1 MIRACIAAVIAVA
14 WGLVVSVPAA
24 AQSVDVKG
32 AWVRGTVP
40 GQSATG
46 AFMEITSK
54 GPARLV
60 AVASPAANAAEI
72 HHMKMEG
79 GIMKM
84 DAVDGV
90 DLPANK
96 TVKLAPGGYHVMLLD
111 LKHVLK
117 AGDRVPLKLTFEL
130 PGRKK
135 ETVDLSVEVRE
146 VTGEKKHGH

>member
-1 MIRACIAAVIAVA
+1 MVFAVIMFA
-14 WGLVVSVPAA
+14 LVLGAAQSAA

-32 AWVRGTVP
+32 AWIRGTVP

-46 AFMEITSK
+46 AFMEITSR

-111 LKHVLK
+111 LKHTLK

-130 PGRKK
+130 PGRKR